1 VAELAAEPEAFA
13 AGATHAR
20 YDGHAQWYEETFS
33 AYDMAEEEA
42 FLARHLGAWHGL
54 VDSGVVVLEIGCGT
68 GRYGGAL
75 RSAGYRV
82 VGFDLSAD
90 QLRYARGR
98 LTATFRANAMRMPV
112 RSDAASVAIAMF
124 VHTDMADFDAVVGEI
139 ARCLRP
145 GGRFLYVGLHPCFLG
160 PFVNRTTEATDE
172 FLRFVPGYGR
182 VGWSNRASGDGTGP
196 AGRVG
201 FHHKSLASLVG
212 AFTSAGLVIRVLEEL
227 SGGGTVLPRNIG
239 LVADKA

>member
-1 VAELAAEPEAFA
+1 VAELAADPP
-13 AGATHAR
+13 AR

-33 AYDMAEEEA
+33 AHDRSEEET
-42 FLARHLGAWHGL
+42 FLTRHLDAGDDT
-54 VDSGVVVLEIGCGT
+54 VILEIGCGT

-98 LTATFRANAMRMPV
+98 LTATFRANASRMPV
-112 RSDAASVAIAMF
+112 RSGAASVAVALFI
-124 VHTDMADFDAVVGEI
+124 HTDLADFDAAVGEV
-139 ARCLRP
+139 ARCLQP

-160 PFVNRTTEATDE
+160 PFVNRTTEVADG

-182 VGWSNRASGDGTGP
+182 VGWSNRGSGDGTGP
-196 AGRVG
+196 GGRVG
-201 FHHKSLASLVG
+201 FHHKTLASLVR
-212 AFTSAGLVIRVLEEL
+212 AFTGAGLVIRVLEEL
-227 SGGGTVLPRNIG
+227 SGTGAVLPRNIG
-239 LVADKA
+239 LVAEKP

>member
-1 VAELAAEPEAFA
+1 MAELTTDPP
-13 AGATHAR
+13 AR

-33 AYDMAEEEA
+33 AHDGAEEEA
-42 FLARHLGAWHGL
+42 FLARYLDAGD
-54 VDSGVVVLEIGCGT
+54 DSTVLEIGCGT

-75 RSAGYRV
+75 HAAGHRV

-98 LTATFRANAMRMPV
+98 LTATFRANASRMPV
-112 RSDAASVAIAMF
+112 RTDAASVAIAMF
-124 VHTDMADFDAVVGEI
+124 IHTDLADFDGVVGEV

-160 PFVNRTTEATDE
+160 AFVNRTTEAADD

-201 FHHKSLASLVG
+201 FHHKTLASFVG

-227 SGGGTVLPRNIG
+227 SGGGNVLPRNVG
-239 LVADKA
+239 LVAEKT